1 MYNNKNM
8 IENLKGILS
17 LIPNDIISQKG
28 AEKKEQVNQ
37 IIQALDKLKYQNSP
51 QKNITQKGKT
61 YEQSTSNISN

>member
-51 QKNITQKGKT
+51 QKNIK
-61 YEQSTSNISN
+61 